1 MPLYDSLSTKLSKDW
16 NAPDGKQELNQYLKE
31 GVKLN
36 KFSDGK
42 NAIDQVLLRNSTFNN
57 AQNWA
62 SNYGDRVFYEAYYDE
77 KGEPIIAPIS
87 DQDGGISL
95 PDQFGRHRR
104 VNGTWIDREY
114 ETHIAVEKRVDPTN
128 EMVYHIR

>member
-1 MPLYDSLSTKLSKDW
+1 MPLYDSLSTKLSKEW

-42 NAIDQVLLRNSTFNN
+42 NAIEQVLSRNSTFSA

-62 SNYGDRVFYEAYYDE
+62 SVTMGIECFM
-77 KGEPIIAPIS
+77 KPIMM
-87 DQDGGISL
+87 
-95 PDQFGRHRR
+95 RKENR
-104 VNGTWIDREY
+104 
-114 ETHIAVEKRVDPTN
+114 
-128 EMVYHIR
+128 